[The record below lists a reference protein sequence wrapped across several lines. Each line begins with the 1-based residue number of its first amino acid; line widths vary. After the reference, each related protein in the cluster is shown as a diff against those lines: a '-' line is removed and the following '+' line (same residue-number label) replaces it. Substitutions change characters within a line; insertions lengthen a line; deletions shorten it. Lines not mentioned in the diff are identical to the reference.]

1 MRCQYIR
8 ALQIDIRI
16 LFSAVEDAIPPLTPQ
31 QFDRYSNGVRFDFV
45 LPIEMRRMMS
55 SALMKI
61 MRRTL

>member
-1 MRCQYIR
+1 MRCQCIR
-8 ALQIDIRI
+8 ALKIDILI
-16 LFSAVEDAIPPLTPQ
+16 LFTAVEDAIPPQ
-31 QFDRYSNGVRFDFV
+31 QFVRYFNGVRFDFA